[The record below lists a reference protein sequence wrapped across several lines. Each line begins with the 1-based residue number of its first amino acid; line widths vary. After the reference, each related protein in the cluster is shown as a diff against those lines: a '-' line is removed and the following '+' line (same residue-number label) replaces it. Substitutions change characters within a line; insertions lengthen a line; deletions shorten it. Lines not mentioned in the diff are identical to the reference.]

1 MLSCEACGRPLSDD
15 VLRCP
20 ACQRPVADA
29 TPDDAGQPPETP
41 PARFAGAPDAP
52 SEPTEPAEP
61 AGEAEADW
69 DSEETTRFGAV
80 DDSRHNRRNTLAVMS
95 LSVALVAAVVSL
107 AWLIG
112 QAVAARPFTPASG
125 PAPVTATPVS
135 STPPRNAVV
144 CTPEV
149 ARSTNTS
156 CAVAGR
162 VLGAVRTLGTD
173 LPDKFRVTIVDP
185 NNRRNATYLC
195 AIKSWIEC
203 TGPRDAHVYVRR
215 QV

>member
-15 VLRCP
+15 ALRCP
-20 ACQRPVADA
+20 ACQRPVV
-29 TPDDAGQPPETP
+29 DDAGQPPETP
-41 PARFAGAPDAP
+41 PARFAGAP
-52 SEPTEPAEP
+52 SGPAEP
-61 AGEAEADW
+61 SRETEAEW
-69 DSEETTRFGAV
+69 DPDETTRFRPI
-80 DDSRHNRRNTLAVMS
+80 DDSRRNRRNTLAVVS

-112 QAVAARPFTPASG
+112 QAIAARPFTPASG
-125 PAPVTATPVS
+125 PAPVTATPLS
-135 STPPRNAVV
+135 STPPRSAVV
-144 CTPEV
+144 CTPEL

-156 CAVAGR
+156 CAVASR
-162 VLGAVRTLGTD
+162 VFAAVRRLGSD

-185 NNRRNATYLC
+185 NNRRNATYVC
-195 AIKSWIEC
+195 SIKSWIEC